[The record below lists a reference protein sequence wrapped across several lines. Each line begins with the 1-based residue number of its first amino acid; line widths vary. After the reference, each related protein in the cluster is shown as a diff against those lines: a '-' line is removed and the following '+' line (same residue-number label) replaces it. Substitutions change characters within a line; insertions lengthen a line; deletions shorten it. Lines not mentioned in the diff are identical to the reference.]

1 MKKIFLALLLLCSS
15 VFAQTSYNAIAT
27 AYVTTTISQQVVF
40 NSAMQQG
47 GTFTFSVL
55 AHNGGGRAGEHDTAN
70 VKIQFYTSG
79 GSLVTSVNSNY
90 NRNLLNPNA
99 VCGNPCIDTSVPW
112 STLTTSTTLSAAQA
126 ATVAYATVSMYGV
139 DGSFWAGDYGPW
151 YRAPTLQHNSSG
163 NLLYNPEF
171 GPYNNQ
177 TAQGWTASPGFGAC
191 QGAWG
196 GSNACIVNSDGVP
209 GSSTAGLVANA
220 NGGGPSATGGTTS
233 GTAGGYNST
242 MSVTNAGTG
251 ATAGSPPAPTVTS
264 TTTTYSTRSTTS
276 GTTTYNYR
284 TPTTVTNYSDGT
296 STSAAGSESL
306 YTTAVTSTQTI
317 SKIFSNRT
325 LTYNIPMV
333 TTTVASTNASTTA
346 PVTPAVVPPG
356 YISIVPYTSTGGWEI
371 KNYTYTATNTGTGY
385 LMFAFRNDAN
395 YWVMDN
401 VSIKANNTGP
411 NLLVNG
417 GLDKVGLMTANVGG
431 VNQTVAAPTAWGL
444 AYQTNQSPTLG
455 GGYDSGMWYDTST
468 GSYGAIYQNV
478 NFTAGTTY
486 TISFMVASDYNAN
499 GDTVQMAVY
508 AGSCDG
514 SSTQCTLPASTGMTS
529 AVKPSQTYTVGCT
542 NDCPPAPPVPPNW
555 QTIRTTSSPV
565 VISNI
570 YPTSN
575 NSPAGEG
582 AANAFDGNPSTKY
595 LNFDKAN
602 AGVTVKLSQGR
613 VVKKFT
619 ITTANDFPGRDP
631 TSYKLYGSNDG
642 VNWTLIKADTVTL
655 SDSRYT
661 VSDEIDVNNTN
672 PYIYYFI
679 LFPTTKAGQG
689 CGQNCN
695 SMQIGDIT
703 YYYDL
708 DDGITSTDTGGG
720 GTPNNPGTAGSVCAD
735 CAPTWPETSEITV
748 DQLAQKNAAKA
759 RVASIQLG
767 NYVYIDQKIG
777 SSGNNV
783 TIEQTGNYNKISGL
797 GGTDYAIINGDN
809 NIIDIKQ
816 GDTIGKNLIE
826 FSITGNTNNV
836 SIWQARNP
844 TTGLQDGNE
853 SGGHYIGLNVTGSS
867 NTLGL
872 KQSNDG
878 GTTSGHFAYI
888 DITGNNNNGTLKQSG
903 NGEKTFFGIVNGN
916 ANVFDISQQGTG
928 SFFDLSLT
936 GNGHNV
942 TANQKDAGSHKA
954 TVNLTNAGGSS
965 TVNLVQQGA
974 AAQNINITQ
983 QCATLS
989 GCSVSVTQGQ

>member
-1 MKKIFLALLLLCSS
+1 MKKIFLLLLLLCSS
-15 VFAQTSYNAIAT
+15 VFAQTTYNSIAT
-27 AYVTTTISQQVVF
+27 AYVTTTISQNVVF

-47 GTFTFSVL
+47 GTFTFSAL
-55 AHNGGGRAGEHDTAN
+55 AHNGGGRPGEADTAN
-70 VKIQFYTSG
+70 VRIQFYAAN
-79 GSLVTSVNSNY
+79 GSLISTVNSSY
-90 NRNLLNPNA
+90 NRNLPNPTGA
-99 VCGNPCIDTSVPW
+99 PGNPWADPNVPW
-112 STLTTSTTLSAAQA
+112 TTLSVSS
-126 ATVAYATVSMYGV
+126 TNCGGSCSNVAYATVSMYGI
-139 DGSFWAGDYGPW
+139 DGSYWAGDYGPW
-151 YRAPTLQHNSSG
+151 YRAPTFQQNG
-163 NLLYNPEF
+163 GNNLLYNPEF
-171 GPYNNQ
+171 GPAYGYN
-177 TAQGWTASPGFGAC
+177 AQGWTTNPGMGAC

-196 GSNACIVNSDGVP
+196 GSNPCIVNSSGTP
-209 GSSTAGLVANA
+209 GQSTVGLVANE
-220 NGGGPSATGGTTS
+220 NGGGPSTSGGTTS
-233 GTAGGYNST
+233 GTAGGYNNS
-242 MSVTNAGTG
+242 MSVTNAGPNTG
-251 ATAGSPPAPTVTS
+251 QGPTVTS
-264 TTTTYSTRSTTS
+264 TTTTYSTRSTIS
-276 GTTTYNYR
+276 GSTTYNYR

-296 STSAAGSESL
+296 STSSTGSESL
-306 YTTAVTSTQTI
+306 YSTAVTGTQTI
-317 SKIFSNRT
+317 SKVFSNRT
-325 LTYNIPMV
+325 LNYNIPVV
-333 TTTVASTNASTTA
+333 TTTLASNNTSTTA
-346 PVTPAVVPPG
+346 PVTPAVVPSG
-356 YISIVPYTSTGGWEI
+356 YISIVPYTGGGGWQN
-371 KNYTYTATNTGTGY
+371 KTYTYTATTTGSGY
-385 LMFAFRNDAN
+385 LMFAFRHDIN
-395 YWVMDN
+395 YWVIDN
-401 VSIKANNTGP
+401 VSIKANNAGA

-417 GLDKVGLMTANVGG
+417 GLEKSGMMTVNVGG
-431 VNQTVAAPTAWGL
+431 TNQTVAAPTAWGL

-455 GGYDSGMWYDTST
+455 GGYDSGMWYDTSA

-486 TISFMVASDYNAN
+486 TISFMVASDYNSN

-508 AGSCDG
+508 AGSCTG
-514 SSTQCTLPASTGMTS
+514 SSTACTLPASTGMTS
-529 AVKPSQTYTVGCT
+529 AVTPSQTYTVGCT
-542 NDCPPAPPVPPNW
+542 NDCPTPPPSGPNW

-570 YPTSN
+570 YPTSY
-575 NSPAGEG
+575 NSPGGEG

-595 LNFDKAN
+595 LNFDKKN
-602 AGVTVKLSQGR
+602 AGVTVKLNEGR

-619 ITTANDFPGRDP
+619 LTTANDFPGRDP

-642 VNWTLIKADTVTL
+642 VNWTLIKADTLTL

-661 VSDEIDVNNTN
+661 VSGDIEVNNTN

-679 LFPTTKAGQG
+679 LFPTTKSGEG
-689 CGQNCN
+689 CGLNCN

-708 DDGITSTDTGGG
+708 DDGITSTDTGSG

-735 CAPTWPETSEITV
+735 CAPTWPETSEITIN
-748 DQLAQKNAAKA
+748 QLAQKNAAKA

-777 SSGNNV
+777 SSSNTV

-797 GGTDYAIINGDN
+797 GGTDYAVINGDN
-809 NIIDIKQ
+809 NTINIKQ

-836 SIWQARNP
+836 SVWQARNP

-853 SGGHYIGLNVTGSS
+853 SGGHYLGLNVTGSS

-888 DITGNNNNGTLKQSG
+888 DVTGNNNNGTLKQSG
-903 NGEKTFFGIVNGN
+903 NGEKTFFGVINGN
-916 ANVFDISQQGTG
+916 TNVFDITQQGTG
-928 SFFDLSLT
+928 SYFDLSLT

-954 TVNLTNAGGSS
+954 TINLTNAGGSS

-983 QCATLS
+983 QCATLG

>member
-1 MKKIFLALLLLCSS
+1 MLLLLCSNAWA
-15 VFAQTSYNAIAT
+15 VTFTDLKFGQAQIADSQWNTGACLYTATCQIYSKNPGTAYKIPWYTGQLSWASGDYVKFVTTGDATNPYNAIQ
-27 AYVTTTISQQVVF
+27 Y
-40 NSAMQQG
+40 NSL
-47 GTFTFSVL
+47 GTQKAVMGTGHIINMGADYFFFVGNDNDTGQLFSM
-55 AHNGGGRAGEHDTAN
+55 
-70 VKIQFYTSG
+70 TSG
-79 GSLVTSVNSNY
+79 FN
-90 NRNLLNPNA
+90 
-99 VCGNPCIDTSVPW
+99 
-112 STLTTSTTLSAAQA
+112 
-126 ATVAYATVSMYGV
+126 
-139 DGSFWAGDYGPW
+139 
-151 YRAPTLQHNSSG
+151 
-163 NLLYNPEF
+163 
-171 GPYNNQ
+171 
-177 TAQGWTASPGFGAC
+177 
-191 QGAWG
+191 
-196 GSNACIVNSDGVP
+196 
-209 GSSTAGLVANA
+209 STAGVTWTGTLNPTVSQVNTYAA
-220 NGGGPSATGGTTS
+220 NGSTTPLAA
-233 GTAGGYNST
+233 GQTAPPP
-242 MSVTNAGTG
+242 VTY
-251 ATAGSPPAPTVTS
+251 
-264 TTTTYSTRSTTS
+264 TTTYSTQTT
-276 GTTTYNYR
+276 
-284 TPTTVTNYSDGT
+284 
-296 STSAAGSESL
+296 
-306 YTTAVTSTQTI
+306 

-325 LTYNIPMV
+325 LTYNIPMKTV
-333 TTTVASTNASTTA
+333 TNNSTGAATTS
-346 PVTPAVVPPG
+346 PVTPATLPPN
-356 YISIVPYTSTGGWEI
+356 YISVVPYTGGGGWQI
-371 KNYTYTATNTGTGY
+371 KTYTYTATSSGTGY

-661 VSDEIDVNNTN
+661 VSGEIDVGNTTA
-672 PYIYYFI
+672 YVYYFI

-708 DDGITSTDTGGG
+708 DDGITSTDTGSGS
-720 GTPNNPGTAGSVCAD
+720 TPNNPGTAGSVCAD

-748 DQLAQKNAAKA
+748 NQLAQKNAAKA

-777 SSGNNV
+777 SSGNTV

-853 SGGHYIGLNVTGSS
+853 SGGHYLGLNVTGSS
-867 NTLGL
+867 NTLGI

-888 DITGNNNNGTLKQSG
+888 DVTGNNNNGTLKQSG

-916 ANVFDISQQGTG
+916 TNVFDISQQGTG

-965 TVNLVQQGA
+965 TVNLVQQGST
-974 AAQNINITQ
+974 AQNINITQ